1 MNKSG
6 SLNRSVA
13 TVKASV
19 FSHATEDEAKVEKA
33 LKNAILSE
41 GGKMSSRRLS
51 GYYKDPIN
59 IMTVKVTRSRDASQ
73 VLKATIQAL
82 SSLDRLRVLDEIEDR
97 TDDAGNLYIRLDKQ
111 KAFQGVLTFK
121 DADPI
126 RIKFSFKI
134 PHGLD
139 SVEYIRSVIKEFM
152 DEDIDVK
159 EDRP

>member
-19 FSHATEDEAKVEKA
+19 FSHATEDETKVEKA

-51 GYYKDPIN
+51 GYYKDPIK

-111 KAFQGVLTFK
+111 KASDGELVLWDGGEAIDIQLKPATYPASR
-121 DADPI
+121 DVAL
-126 RIKFSFKI
+126 RIISEG
-134 PHGLD
+134 PVL
-139 SVEYIRSVIKEFM
+139 
-152 DEDIDVK
+152 
-159 EDRP
+159 